1 MLKNTNQLSLIS
13 LILRISIGLL
23 FLGAAIIKV
32 QGGIDG
38 SIAYYMSMFK
48 NSIFPEFLVKIHASM
63 IMFLEFA
70 LAIWLISGF
79 KLRYAWIAS
88 ALTLI
93 SLAFGMIFVYKFDV
107 VSDNFIYVLIACLGI
122 YIEPYDKFR
131 MNTQRDIK

>member
-48 NSIFPEFLVKIHASM
+48 ESIFPEFLVKIHASM

-70 LAIWLISGF
+70 LGLWLLSGL
-79 KLRYAWIAS
+79 KLKYAWIAS

-107 VSDNFIYVLIACLGI
+107 VSDNFIYVLITCLGI

-131 MNTQRDIK
+131 MNTHRDH